1 MFLDFQFYLLQV
13 MKLVEGLKDK
23 NSKVE
28 LASLCTILTKEEEK
42 VDRKLT
48 KMSDTVSLRM
58 NRS

>member
-28 LASLCTILTKEEEK
+28 LAGLCTILTKEEEK

>member
-1 MFLDFQFYLLQV
+1 

-28 LASLCTILTKEEEK
+28 LASLCTLLTKEEEK